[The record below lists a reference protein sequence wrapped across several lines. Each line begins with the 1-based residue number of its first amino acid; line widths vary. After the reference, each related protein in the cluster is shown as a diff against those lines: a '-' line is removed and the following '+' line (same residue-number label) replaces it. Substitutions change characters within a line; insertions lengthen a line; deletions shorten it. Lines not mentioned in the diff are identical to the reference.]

1 MSTTDFYFF
10 KEKPGYWHE
19 TVDAEFDWVQ
29 FRKLSTR
36 QEIQI
41 PGMTEKESSNI
52 MQKIYQMYSKAEM
65 IKIKMQ
71 DITNLRIITTRV
83 PALEL

>member
-41 PGMTEKESSNI
+41 PGMTEKESSTI
-52 MQKIYQMYSKAEM
+52 MQKIY
-65 IKIKMQ
+65 
-71 DITNLRIITTRV
+71 
-83 PALEL
+83 